1 MVRGAREMK
10 RDTRNSPSPGRPPS
24 QQKVTAVME
33 AACRQF
39 SVHGFDGASMDEV
52 AKCAHVAKATVY
64 ARFGSKAG
72 LFMAALDELSSRLPS
87 AEELTRGSPADVRA
101 HLRGIAHQMLQMALS
116 WPAIG
121 ICRMLVLPMK
131 SAPHLGEEFWKKT
144 VEEYHAAM
152 RRLLREADAAQ
163 LLDVPDPA
171 IAASQFIALVT
182 GDPTLRMLLTSQRF
196 KSEKEGEAHVEAAVG
211 LFMAGYSRV

>member
-1 MVRGAREMK
+1 
-10 RDTRNSPSPGRPPS
+10 
-24 QQKVTAVME
+24 ME

-131 SAPHLGEEFWKKT
+131 SAPHLGEEFWKKPLRGIT
-144 VEEYHAAM
+144 RQCIACCAKPMLRNCWTCRIRHCGQSVHCSGDRRPDVADVADLAA
-152 RRLLREADAAQ
+152 LQE
-163 LLDVPDPA
+163 
-171 IAASQFIALVT
+171 
-182 GDPTLRMLLTSQRF
+182 
-196 KSEKEGEAHVEAAVG
+196 
-211 LFMAGYSRV
+211 